1 MKVEVGPAWQLESNK
16 LGYIVDDT
24 MLGKVQGK
32 LKPVVVEM
40 DVLGGEAG
48 IEAGP
53 SQRERARDRVTYVQ
67 PQWVSCRRRCRF
79 RTFCWVDVVGE

>member
-1 MKVEVGPAWQLESNK
+1 MILDMSAQREQVGWMVMKVEVGPAWESNK
-16 LGYIVDDT
+16 LGCIVDDT

-48 IEAGP
+48 IEA
-53 SQRERARDRVTYVQ
+53 A
-67 PQWVSCRRRCRF
+67 
-79 RTFCWVDVVGE
+79 

>member
-1 MKVEVGPAWQLESNK
+1 MILDMSAQREQVGRMVMKVEVGPAWQLESNK
-16 LGYIVDDT
+16 LGCIVDDT

-48 IEAGP
+48 IEA
-53 SQRERARDRVTYVQ
+53 A
-67 PQWVSCRRRCRF
+67 
-79 RTFCWVDVVGE
+79 

>member
-16 LGYIVDDT
+16 LGCIVDDT

-48 IEAGP
+48 IEA
-53 SQRERARDRVTYVQ
+53 A
-67 PQWVSCRRRCRF
+67 
-79 RTFCWVDVVGE
+79 

>member
-1 MKVEVGPAWQLESNK
+1 MVHTNWDMILDMSAQREQVGWMLMKVEVGPAWQLESNK

-48 IEAGP
+48 IEA
-53 SQRERARDRVTYVQ
+53 A
-67 PQWVSCRRRCRF
+67 
-79 RTFCWVDVVGE
+79 